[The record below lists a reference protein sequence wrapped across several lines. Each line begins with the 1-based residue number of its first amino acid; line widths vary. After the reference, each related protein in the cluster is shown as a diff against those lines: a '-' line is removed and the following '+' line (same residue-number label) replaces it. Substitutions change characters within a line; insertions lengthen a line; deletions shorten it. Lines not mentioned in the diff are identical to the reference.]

1 MEILRKRVIIISFFL
16 AFGVSAFAQQS
27 DLEKAFSE
35 SYSYEY
41 KKEYEKAENTFLNYN
56 KLVIELVEE
65 EEKKEK
71 KYVQLEFEFD
81 EDLVAPI

>member
-1 MEILRKRVIIISFFL
+1 MK
-16 AFGVSAFAQQS
+16 
-27 DLEKAFSE
+27 
-35 SYSYEY
+35 

-65 EEKKEK
+65 EEKIEK

>member
-1 MEILRKRVIIISFFL
+1 MS
-16 AFGVSAFAQQS
+16 
-27 DLEKAFSE
+27 EKAFW
-35 SYSYEY
+35 Y
-41 KKEYEKAENTFLNYN
+41 K
-56 KLVIELVEE
+56 IEDSLYDEE

>member
-1 MEILRKRVIIISFFL
+1 MNLLDRK
-16 AFGVSAFAQQS
+16 S
-27 DLEKAFSE
+27 DNKMKEVHFNKALLSLGDRGALCTRINM
-35 SYSYEY
+35 
-41 KKEYEKAENTFLNYN
+41 KRKEYEEAENKFLNYN

>member
-1 MEILRKRVIIISFFL
+1 MPVKRKEIDEAKFP
-16 AFGVSAFAQQS
+16 
-27 DLEKAFSE
+27 E
-35 SYSYEY
+35 
-41 KKEYEKAENTFLNYN
+41 YN

>member
-1 MEILRKRVIIISFFL
+1 MTIKWKKFILTRRSCPSVIGAPSVTRVNM
-16 AFGVSAFAQQS
+16 
-27 DLEKAFSE
+27 K
-35 SYSYEY
+35 

>member
-1 MEILRKRVIIISFFL
+1 MS
-16 AFGVSAFAQQS
+16 
-27 DLEKAFSE
+27 EKKFW
-35 SYSYEY
+35 Y
-41 KKEYEKAENTFLNYN
+41 K
-56 KLVIELVEE
+56 IEDSLYDEE

>member
-1 MEILRKRVIIISFFL
+1 MKEVHFN
-16 AFGVSAFAQQS
+16 
-27 DLEKAFSE
+27 KALLSLGDGAP
-35 SYSYEY
+35 SVTRINMK
-41 KKEYEKAENTFLNYN
+41 KKEYEKVENKFLNYN

>member
-1 MEILRKRVIIISFFL
+1 MK
-16 AFGVSAFAQQS
+16 
-27 DLEKAFSE
+27 
-35 SYSYEY
+35 
-41 KKEYEKAENTFLNYN
+41 KKEYEEAENKFLNYN
-56 KLVIELVEE
+56 KLVIELVEEE

>member
-1 MEILRKRVIIISFFL
+1 MVIGAPSVTRINM
-16 AFGVSAFAQQS
+16 
-27 DLEKAFSE
+27 K
-35 SYSYEY
+35 

>member
-1 MEILRKRVIIISFFL
+1 MKEVHFNKALLSFGDRGAL
-16 AFGVSAFAQQS
+16 CTRINM
-27 DLEKAFSE
+27 K
-35 SYSYEY
+35 

>member
-1 MEILRKRVIIISFFL
+1 MKEVHFNTTLLSLGDR
-16 AFGVSAFAQQS
+16 GV
-27 DLEKAFSE
+27 LCTRINMK
-35 SYSYEY
+35 

>member
-1 MEILRKRVIIISFFL
+1 VIGAPSVTRINM
-16 AFGVSAFAQQS
+16 
-27 DLEKAFSE
+27 K
-35 SYSYEY
+35 
-41 KKEYEKAENTFLNYN
+41 KKEYEKAENKFLNYN

>member
-1 MEILRKRVIIISFFL
+1 MK
-16 AFGVSAFAQQS
+16 
-27 DLEKAFSE
+27 
-35 SYSYEY
+35 
-41 KKEYEKAENTFLNYN
+41 KKEYEKVENKFLNYN
-56 KLVIELVEE
+56 KLVIELEEE

>member
-1 MEILRKRVIIISFFL
+1 MKEVHFNKALLSFGDRGALCTRINMKR
-16 AFGVSAFAQQS
+16 
-27 DLEKAFSE
+27 
-35 SYSYEY
+35 
-41 KKEYEKAENTFLNYN
+41 KEYEEAENKFLNYN
-56 KLVIELVEE
+56 KLVIELVEEEE

>member
-1 MEILRKRVIIISFFL
+1 MNLLDRNSDNKMKEVHFNTTLLSLGDRGVLCTRINMKR
-16 AFGVSAFAQQS
+16 
-27 DLEKAFSE
+27 
-35 SYSYEY
+35 
-41 KKEYEKAENTFLNYN
+41 KEYEVAENKFLNYN
-56 KLVIELVEE
+56 KLVIELIEEE